1 MITYIAMSSVG
12 GKGRTPERAL
22 QLFDQMQQKKADVVA
37 RAAYCCVQPDVT
49 TYCPVIRPCEGRDAS
64 EGLQLFE
71 DMQQQVLQ
79 TS

>member
-1 MITYIAMSSVG
+1 MITYIAMSG
-12 GKGRTPERAL
+12 IGAKGRIPERAL
-22 QLFDQMQQKKADVVA
+22 QLFMRWSRKSDVVA